1 MYIVT
6 IENNGVE
13 TRIHDASEKLSSG
26 KIVKGINAI
35 DSFSFSIL
43 PSNAGFELLHD
54 FTTLVKV
61 YNTNRGRYDFA
72 GRVLYSDTTMHDS
85 GLITKDVTCESYFGF
100 LCDSQQDVVGIK
112 NWTVTGL
119 LQHLIDAH
127 NAQVED
133 YKRFTI
139 GTVTVTDPNDNLYVG
154 IQYANTWDAIKEKL
168 LDKLGGEIRFRVEDG
183 VTYLDYLVEIGK
195 VSTTQIALSHNMKS
209 IKQERDPSSYITRLI
224 PLGMKMGENDERLQ
238 ITEVNGGKNYIDDE
252 NAIAQYGIHVGY
264 HEWDDVTVAANL
276 LTKGQAWLQENNKLL
291 IKYSITA
298 LDLSLLDLDIDD
310 FDVGNYHPIKNALM
324 GIDDT
329 ARIVKKNIDICEEV
343 RSTIEV
349 GDNLQS
355 MSDIQISQAQEQAKI
370 YSKITKSNEEI
381 KLEVKNEVER
391 LESSIAQT
399 AKDLTLTTT
408 CENGSATVKLSATAE
423 DGTKVEISSD
433 TFEVNVD
440 AMNVSG
446 KLKADQID
454 ASELKVDAANITGEL
469 VVGQQLPENLATTED
484 IPTSTSDLTNDSG
497 FQTATQVTK
506 ITQDE
511 IRTANISAEQI
522 TTGNL
527 SASRISG
534 GTLDCDDMTVKNLSA
549 DSINAGYIS
558 ANRVD
563 DGRLDSDLMDL
574 ACGSG
579 GFCSGSGSTDV
590 GETSGAMMYAI
601 DGFSIE
607 NYVYV
612 SDAGVRLQSEDAELW
627 ISDDNVFYSS
637 CSNPVWGSDRRIKN
651 TITYDMEKYEAL
663 FHKLKPCFYKLNA
676 SPDGR
681 FNIGFI
687 AQDVEDALAES
698 SLAWSDFAGVTKV
711 KSKNPDGTESEE
723 TYALGYSQFT
733 SLNTHMLQKLYA
745 RVEELENK
753 LKALEGNA

>member
-6 IENNGVE
+6 IENNGVA
-13 TRIHDASEKLSSG
+13 TRIHDEAERLTSG

-61 YNTNRGRYDFA
+61 YNTNRGRYDFV

-469 VVGQQLPENLATTED
+469 VIGQQLPENLATTGD

-511 IRTANISAEQI
+511 IRAANISAEQI

-534 GTLDCDDMTVKNLSA
+534 GTLDCDDMTVRNLSA
-549 DSINAGYIS
+549 DSINAGTIS

-563 DGRLDSDLMDL
+563 DGTLDSDLMDL
-574 ACGSG
+574 SCGWG
-579 GFCSGSGSTDV
+579 GFCSGSGSSDMGT
-590 GETSGAMMYAI
+590 TYGAMMYG
-601 DGFSIE
+601 DGSH
-607 NYVYV
+607 YVLAT
-612 SDAGVRLQSEDAELW
+612 DAGARMQAYGVSFY
-627 ISDDNVFYSS
+627 ISDDNVIHGSVTPS
-637 CSNPVWGSDRRIKN
+637 WGSDRRIKN
-651 TITYDMEKYEAL
+651 TITYDMERYEAL

-676 SPDGR
+676 SSDGR
-681 FNIGFI
+681 FNVGFI
-687 AQDVEDALAES
+687 AQDVEDALADS

-711 KSKNPDGTESEE
+711 KPQNADGTEGAE
-723 TYALGYSQFT
+723 TYALGYDQFIPI
-733 SLNTHMLQKLYA
+733 NTHMLQKLYA

>member
-61 YNTNRGRYDFA
+61 YNTNRGRYDFV

-195 VSTTQIALSHNMKS
+195 VSTTEIALSHNMKS

-264 HEWDDVTVAANL
+264 HEWDDVTVAENL

-381 KLEVKNEVER
+381 KLKVKNEVER

-454 ASELKVDAANITGEL
+454 ASELEVDAANVTGE
-469 VVGQQLPENLATTED
+469 
-484 IPTSTSDLTNDSG
+484 
-497 FQTATQVTK
+497 
-506 ITQDE
+506 
-511 IRTANISAEQI
+511 
-522 TTGNL
+522 L

-534 GTLDCDDMTVKNLSA
+534 GTLDCEDMTVKNLSA
-549 DSINAGYIS
+549 DSINAGTIS

-574 ACGSG
+574 ACGEG
-579 GFCSGSGSTDV
+579 GFCSGYGSGDMGRT
-590 GETSGAMMYAI
+590 EGAMMYG
-601 DGFSIE
+601 DSSH
-607 NYVYV
+607 YVFASNEGARMQSSGV
-612 SDAGVRLQSEDAELW
+612 SFYIG
-627 ISDDNVFYSS
+627 DDVIHGSRTPS
-637 CSNPVWGSDRRIKN
+637 WGSDRRIKN

-663 FHKLKPCFYKLNA
+663 FRKLKPCFYKLNA

-711 KSKNPDGTESEE
+711 KPQNTDGTEGAE
-723 TYALGYSQFT
+723 TYALGYDQFIPI
-733 SLNTHMLQKLYA
+733 NTHMLQKLYA